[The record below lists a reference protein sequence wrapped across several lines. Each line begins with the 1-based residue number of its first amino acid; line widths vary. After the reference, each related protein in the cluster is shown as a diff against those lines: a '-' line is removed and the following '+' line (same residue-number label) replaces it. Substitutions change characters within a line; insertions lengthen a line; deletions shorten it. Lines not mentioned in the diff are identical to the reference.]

1 MWAEQVI
8 FTSLDRGNRSGYH
21 VVARS
26 PGLTEAEAQ
35 SFETWSPSH
44 GALIVDDANPISI
57 NFIGLPSGRFALA
70 RTCAGPSEYSG
81 RGQYQVFTRAIVF
94 DMTVLARSNYQP
106 FALYRDAAALGHLRY
121 LAEPPSTLERVE
133 LSTMYR
139 PRGTIQNAAL
149 TESFNLPSRDI
160 LRARLAEGVPL
171 RFRYRGDRAALA
183 ESIIGLLD
191 AEEVPLVTFSTSLN
205 FSSVR
210 PYWLTIV
217 DDAS

>member
-26 PGLTEAEAQ
+26 PGLTEAESQ

-44 GALIVDDANPISI
+44 GALIVDNANPTSI
-57 NFIGLPSGRFALA
+57 NFSNLPSGRFALA

-94 DMTVLARSNYQP
+94 DQTVLAGSHYQP

-121 LAEPPSTLERVE
+121 VAEPPSTLERVE
-133 LSTMYR
+133 LSTVYR
-139 PRGTIQNAAL
+139 PRGVIQNAAL
-149 TESFNLPSRDI
+149 TESFKLPSRDVI
-160 LRARLAEGVPL
+160 RARLTEGMPI
-171 RFRYRGDRAALA
+171 RFRYGGDRVALA

-191 AEEVPLVTFSTSLN
+191 ADEVPLATFSTSLN
-205 FSSVR
+205 YSSVR
-210 PYWLTIV
+210 PYWLSIV

>member
-26 PGLTEAEAQ
+26 PGLTEAESQ

-44 GALIVDDANPISI
+44 GALIVDDANPTSI
-57 NFIGLPSGRFALA
+57 NFSSLSSGRFALA

-94 DMTVLARSNYQP
+94 DLTVLEQSNYQP

-121 LAEPPSTLERVE
+121 LAEPPSTLDRVE

-139 PRGTIQNAAL
+139 PRGANRDVAL
-149 TESFNLPSRDI
+149 TQSFNLPSRDVI
-160 LRARLAEGVPL
+160 RARLAEGVPI
-171 RFRYRGDRAALA
+171 RFRYGGDRAALA
-183 ESIIGLLD
+183 ESILGLLE
-191 AEEVPLVTFSTSLN
+191 AEKVPLATFSTSLN
-205 FSSVR
+205 YSSVR

-217 DDAS
+217 DESS